1 MNLYKQATLSAQ
13 ASGFIHNEALVKEL
27 ASRFYTACGFD
38 QIAHLYLRNARDCYL
53 RWGANGKVH
62 QLYAMHPRV
71 RMEGPIPAPTSTIA
85 ASVEQLDLATV
96 IKVSRAI
103 SSEIILDKLLE
114 LLTRT
119 VLEQAGDERGLL
131 ILSRGNV

>member
-1 MNLYKQATLSAQ
+1 
-13 ASGFIHNEALVKEL
+13 
-27 ASRFYTACGFD
+27 
-38 QIAHLYLRNARDCYL
+38 
-53 RWGANGKVH
+53 
-62 QLYAMHPRV
+62 
-71 RMEGPIPAPTSTIA
+71 MEGPIPAPTSTIA